1 MKEIVLTLTEKNIL
15 DSLLYSASK
24 SDPIKKSR
32 KTTRILFGVI
42 MLLLTLLFLF
52 SNKLIAGVT
61 FIVGSIAFLLFPQY
75 LKIYYKK
82 FFTKLSRS
90 DEQKKL
96 IGLEYKMTF
105 QDHYLETKNN
115 FVESKCLYT
124 NFEYIAETQENIFI
138 KLKTETFLT
147 FPKDQIDNELK
158 NYLKDLCS
166 RYQIEYIEENW
177 VWK

>member
-1 MKEIVLTLTEKNIL
+1 
-15 DSLLYSASK
+15 
-24 SDPIKKSR
+24 
-32 KTTRILFGVI
+32 
-42 MLLLTLLFLF
+42 
-52 SNKLIAGVT
+52 
-61 FIVGSIAFLLFPQY
+61 
-75 LKIYYKK
+75 
-82 FFTKLSRS
+82 
-90 DEQKKL
+90 
-96 IGLEYKMTF
+96 MTF